1 MRADIA
7 QLQVLQP
14 YRFILPNGRHKLHR
28 ASIVYEF
35 EQYRQKTVEYR
46 TKYGLKFGC
55 RDLYWRF
62 MDLLGHAHFHL
73 THNWVRPSA
82 ELPGSGNIQ
91 PGQSSI
97 ASTNLRSLDGASMKC
112 DVPLDPCRSV
122 W

>member
-1 MRADIA
+1 MCPEYFVLSCFPFVISLLYHEWFKARCSMRADIA

-14 YRFILPNGRHKLHR
+14 YRFILPNGRRKLHR

-35 EQYRQKTVEYR
+35 EKYRQKTVEYR

-55 RDLYWRF
+55 RDLYWPF

-91 PGQSSI
+91 P
-97 ASTNLRSLDGASMKC
+97 
-112 DVPLDPCRSV
+112 
-122 W
+122 

>member
-14 YRFILPNGRHKLHR
+14 YRFILPNGRRKLHR

-55 RDLYWRF
+55 RDWYRRF
-62 MDLLGHAHFHL
+62 M
-73 THNWVRPSA
+73 S
-82 ELPGSGNIQ
+82 LPGQCAFSFDAQ
-91 PGQSSI
+91 PVR
-97 ASTNLRSLDGASMKC
+97 RSPNCPVAE
-112 DVPLDPCRSV
+112 
-122 W
+122 